1 MANTK
6 SEPAPKSTVGR
17 SIPLKCKKCAMLSA
31 AQAQALHGTDGD
43 GCWNPKV
50 CYSRRSYARHR
61 DRKNQQRNRHRQETV
76 IELPPADLAAF
87 ADIQYAVLVV
97 YREAGVESIV
107 HAISATVW
115 KGQERVA
122 IVQPIHCIGMVPSQI
137 HLYVKKLLALL
148 EDKYGV
154 RKFAAQERLDP
165 YLCPIRPCIHHGEV
179 ENATV

>member
-1 MANTK
+1 MAK
-6 SEPAPKSTVGR
+6 IQSDVASKLTVGR

-31 AQAQALHGTDGD
+31 AQAQALHGADGD

-76 IELPPADLAAF
+76 IELLPIDLAAF

-97 YREAGVESIV
+97 YREAGAESIV
-107 HAISATVW
+107 HAVAAQVW
-115 KGQERVA
+115 QGQERIA

-137 HLYVKKLLALL
+137 HLYVKKLLVLL
-148 EDKYGV
+148 ENKYGV
-154 RKFAAQERLDP
+154 RKFAACERLDP
-165 YLCPIRPCIHHGEV
+165 YLCPIRPCIHHLEV
-179 ENATV
+179 EDAAV

>member
-1 MANTK
+1 MTK
-6 SEPAPKSTVGR
+6 TPSESATKSTVGR

-50 CYSRRSYARHR
+50 CHSRRSYARHR
-61 DRKNQQRNRHRQETV
+61 DRTNQQRNRHRQETV
-76 IELPPADLAAF
+76 IELPPTDLAAF

-97 YREAGVESIV
+97 YREAGAESIV

-115 KGQERVA
+115 QGQERVA

-137 HLYVKKLLALL
+137 HLYIKKLLALL

-165 YLCPIRPCIHHGEV
+165 YLCPIRPCVHHGEV